1 MAIIFGYFLNFLIY
15 LLEKFHKNLEISNP
29 NIWCL
34 KTNENHYQVPTILY
48 YFKVSFILQ
57 KILIWL
63 QEKFWK
69 KKPNFVN
76 IYTTNTFIA
85 RRK

>member
-15 LLEKFHKNLEISNP
+15 LLEKFHKNLETSNP

-48 YFKVSFILQ
+48 FFQSKFYPSKNSYLISR
-57 KILIWL
+57 KIL
-63 QEKFWK
+63 K
-69 KKPNFVN
+69 KNL
-76 IYTTNTFIA
+76 IL
-85 RRK
+85 